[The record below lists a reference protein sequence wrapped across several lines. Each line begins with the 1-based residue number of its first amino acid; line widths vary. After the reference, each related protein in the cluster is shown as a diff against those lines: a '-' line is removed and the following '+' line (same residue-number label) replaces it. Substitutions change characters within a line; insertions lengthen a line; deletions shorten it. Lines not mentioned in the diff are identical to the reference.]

1 MNGPRTAG
9 ELPVSQMNAQGSLA
23 LQAVRRSF
31 ARRRGPIVVAVD
43 AATAAVLALLAGIVL
58 GVLVGAALA
67 RSRSRTRTAAPPAA
81 SEPDGV
87 PSPNVPEGLAGLLQ
101 VLPGAAFVVGSDDGV
116 IRASSQS
123 AALGIVQGRRVE
135 IPEIRAL
142 VAAVRLD
149 GVTREEELEL
159 RRPPLGKGLL
169 QARVRV
175 AVLSP
180 SAALVLV
187 EDLSESRR
195 LDAVRRDFVANVS
208 HELKTPVGALS
219 LLAEA
224 VQSAS
229 DDPEAVQ
236 RFAAR
241 MQVESQ
247 RLSNLVS
254 DLVDLSRLQSG
265 DPLKQSAVVEI
276 DRVVAEAVDETKLAA
291 IAREIDVVVSPLS
304 GARVLGDE
312 AQLVMAL
319 RNLLTNAVA
328 YSPPHTRVAVAAR
341 ICDGGIVEV
350 SVTDQGIGIP
360 EDEQARIFERFYR
373 VDPAR
378 SRVTGGTGLGL
389 AIVKH
394 VCANHGGECTVW
406 SVEGEGSTFTLRL
419 PAAPPGAATDVR
431 GETPQ

>member
-1 MNGPRTAG
+1 MVGGALIVDGVDVAAG
-9 ELPVSQMNAQGSLA
+9 LA
-23 LQAVRRSF
+23 LAGLAGLAVGGAGAWAVA
-31 ARRRGPIVVAVD
+31 ARR
-43 AATAAVLALLAGIVL
+43 
-58 GVLVGAALA
+58 
-67 RSRSRTRTAAPPAA
+67 PPASA
-81 SEPDGV
+81 PGEPEGV
-87 PSPNVPEGLAGLLQ
+87 PSPNVPEGLGRLLA
-101 VLPGAAFVVGSDDGV
+101 VLPGAAFVVGADDSVLRASAESATLGVVQGGRLEIPEVLALVTAVRRDGV
-116 IRASSQS
+116 IR
-123 AALGIVQGRRVE
+123 E
-135 IPEIRAL
+135 ED
-142 VAAVRLD
+142 LD
-149 GVTREEELEL
+149 L

-175 AVLSP
+175 AALSP
-180 SAALVLV
+180 TATLVLV
-187 EDLSESRR
+187 EDLSESKRI
-195 LDAVRRDFVANVS
+195 DAVRRDFVANVS

-229 DDPEAVQ
+229 DDPEAVH
-236 RFAAR
+236 RFSAR

-254 DLVDLSRLQSG
+254 DLIDLSRLQSG
-265 DPLKQSAVVEI
+265 DPLKHSEVVEM
-276 DRVVAEAVDETKLAA
+276 DRVVAEALDATKLLAN
-291 IAREIDVVVSPLS
+291 AREIDVVVGDPCR
-304 GARVLGDE
+304 ATVLGDE

-328 YSPPHTRVAVAAR
+328 YSPPRTRVAVAAR
-341 ICDGGIVEV
+341 CSRDAVEV

-360 EDEQARIFERFYR
+360 AEELSRIFERFYR

-378 SRVTGGTGLGL
+378 SRITGGTGLGL

-419 PAAPPGAATDVR
+419 PLAPASRQPEGDQV
-431 GETPQ
+431 P